1 MSSKLSPAGVA
12 DLLKAAQDLRIAE
25 THIARECAQ
34 LVALKD
40 SLEKHQ
46 ADRASAASAITKM
59 LTAMDCASNGNCG
72 WEGRIVYMLGE
83 LVDQAERSARANP

>member
-1 MSSKLSPAGVA
+1 MSSKPSVSGVA

-25 THIARECAQ
+25 THIARESAQ
-34 LVALKD
+34 LVALRA

-46 ADRASAASAITKM
+46 ADRVAAASAITKQ
-59 LTAMDCASNGNCG
+59 LAAMDCASDGNFG

-83 LVDQAERSARANP
+83 LVDQAQHHARNNP